1 MLPAVL
7 SESKEPDLPVIAKKN
22 ETVSHSMKVVGKKKK
37 EKKKRQKG
45 S

>member
-7 SESKEPDLPVIAKKN
+7 SESKEPDLPVIAKKMR
-22 ETVSHSMKVVGKKKK
+22 VSHSMKVEGK
-37 EKKKRQKG
+37 EKNEKKRQKG

>member
-7 SESKEPDLPVIAKKN
+7 SESKEPDLPVTAKKMR
-22 ETVSHSMKVVGKKKK
+22 VSHSMKVEGKKKK